1 MNSVPSESTNMA
13 TVTKKCVIH
22 ELVLR
27 INLEEAQVLLSILN
41 KIGGPVG
48 RYPRGVSDNI
58 KDALEGCGVEPA
70 VLECQDKLNAIYF
83 K

>member
-1 MNSVPSESTNMA
+1 MA
-13 TVTKKCVIH
+13 TVTKKCVIS

-27 INLEEAQVLLSILN
+27 INLEEAQVLRSILD

-48 RYPRGVSDNI
+48 RYPRAVADNI
-58 KDALEGCGVEPA
+58 NEALKECGVEA
-70 VLECQDKLNAIYF
+70 AALECQDKLDAIYF

>member
-1 MNSVPSESTNMA
+1 MA
-13 TVTKKCVIH
+13 TVTKKCVITD
-22 ELVLR
+22 LMLR
-27 INLEEAQVLLSILN
+27 LNLEEAQVLLSILN

-58 KDALEGCGVEPA
+58 KDALEGCGIEPA
-70 VLECQDKLNAIYF
+70 EVQCKDNLNAIYF

>member
-1 MNSVPSESTNMA
+1 MA

-41 KIGGPVG
+41 KIGGPVKQ
-48 RYPRGVSDNI
+48 YPRAVADNI
-58 KDALEGCGVEPA
+58 KEALEGCGIEA
-70 VLECQDKLNAIYF
+70 AALECEGNLNAIYF